1 FGFDNIL
8 LQVIAIIHKTIF
20 LSFTI
25 YLIYIHHL
33 KAIYSQSK
41 SSLLRE
47 RY

>member
-1 FGFDNIL
+1 M
-8 LQVIAIIHKTIF
+8 LQVIAIIHKNIF
-20 LSFTI
+20 LSFII